1 MSSVTTG
8 AGAAEAPPENHSYDN
23 ARDIL
28 DARDRDGMRVL
39 SVDMD
44 CQPEIL
50 FYLAATGDTEIR
62 SLVASNPGNHF
73 KADEILSDDDEPVVR
88 GALVAKLV
96 DRLARLDPD
105 ASARVRASIQKILL
119 RLAEDQ
125 AVEVRRIVAEEIKAC
140 DHIPANIAKTL
151 ANDVD
156 AGVCCPVLQ
165 ESPLLDDEDLI
176 AVIHAHVCKPAL
188 TAIAR
193 RSSVSADVSGHI
205 VDTLDVS
212 AVAALL
218 TNPNAQIRETT
229 LDRIIDAADNRVVW
243 HEPLV
248 NRPALSDGAIVKIA
262 GFVADGLLG
271 TLCQRANLS
280 DSVADTLRKKVDDR
294 IAEYALE
301 VREHDAVLDVVE
313 KDLLARRAN
322 GRLTAGFI
330 AEAAELENH
339 GVVWVALA
347 LLSDTNREFA
357 YRIFKSGSGKAITA
371 LTWLADLPAWLSVTL
386 QTTVGAVPEDNCVRP
401 KTANEYPLS
410 PTEMHWQLNL
420 YGYQSLQEQMRAGT
434 SAG

>member
-1 MSSVTTG
+1 MTAVNKG
-8 AGAAEAPPENHSYDN
+8 AEAAGDLPEPVSYDT

-28 DARDRDGMRVL
+28 DSRDHDGMRVL
-39 SVDMD
+39 SVDTD

-62 SLVASNPGNHF
+62 ARVAANPANHF
-73 KADEILSDDDEPVVR
+73 KADEILSDDDEPAVR
-88 GALVAKLV
+88 GALVPKLV
-96 DRLARLDPD
+96 DRLAHLDPD
-105 ASARVRASIQKILL
+105 VSARVRASIQSILL

-125 AVEVRRIVAEEIKAC
+125 AVEVRRIVAEEIKSC
-140 DHIPANIAKTL
+140 DHIPASIARTL

-156 AGVCCPVLQ
+156 AGVCCPVLK
-165 ESPLLDDEDLI
+165 ESPLLKDEDLI
-176 AVIHAHVCKPAL
+176 AVIHAQICKPAL
-188 TAIAR
+188 TAIAKR
-193 RSSVSADVSGHI
+193 PSVSADVSGHI

-229 LDRIIDAADNRVVW
+229 LDRIIEAADKREPW

-271 TLCQRANLS
+271 SLCQRANLS
-280 DSVADTLRKKVDDR
+280 DSVADELRNKVDLR
-294 IAEYALE
+294 IAEYARE

-313 KDLLARRAN
+313 KELLARRAN

-330 AEAAELENH
+330 AEAAETENH

-371 LTWLADLPAWLSVTL
+371 LTWLADLPAWLAVTL
-386 QTTVGAVPEDNCVRP
+386 QTTAGGVPEGQCIRP

-410 PTEMHWQLNL
+410 PTEMHWQLDL
-420 YGYQSLQEQMRAGT
+420 YGYQKLQQQMRAEAT
-434 SAG
+434 AR